1 MEVVD
6 EGNLLSDPV
15 HHNLHATPEEGNRP
29 YLPPLVPQEEA
40 DDSALLPVL
49 TTNEAKVR
57 EWHRHKQQLQKR
69 LEKNQP
75 PLSYLEVDKARRQAD
90 SDAQYNTWL
99 ARKKQQLAREKAA
112 AVAKSQLEQ
121 NQRLSRLQAQA
132 QDIHTIQTH
141 TKVGITPLSKA
152 VVQDDANRFCLD
164 GDVDADG
171 LAALTQASVT
181 TLLQKDSPSLET
193 IKMQLDFDLCYEEVD
208 KARAAKAKKVA
219 ALHRS
224 ISLLQPNGTGDFDTL
239 TTLYR
244 QKFQLKELSSIVGG
258 IRLFNKEIGKGG
270 AGITLTLDT
279 IRNNVTNVSKL
290 AAEEVDEANQVSTEY
305 TEVLLHIHHYNVHDN
320 ITPDRIHRWQQELNN
335 KRQFLSYLQS
345 LYEDI
350 DVSVD
355 KISRIMTTYDNELNT
370 LKALVGARTS
380 LPKGQ
385 VYPVFEAL
393 SKAWED
399 LDAEHQLLLARSR
412 SIKAYVTFF
421 EYRVLRYD
429 IY

>member
-181 TLLQKDSPSLET
+181 TLLQKD
-193 IKMQLDFDLCYEEVD
+193 KVD

-270 AGITLTLDT
+270 AGITLTL
-279 IRNNVTNVSKL
+279 
-290 AAEEVDEANQVSTEY
+290 
-305 TEVLLHIHHYNVHDN
+305 
-320 ITPDRIHRWQQELNN
+320 ELNN

-412 SIKAYVTFF
+412 SIKALMQFKDSFTRTLSSQSEWILKAKKAGMPAQDHWF
-421 EYRVLRYD
+421 ENSTTDQLDNQPKQHAATSPSSAAGGAKHSGILR
-429 IY
+429 IL

>member
-1 MEVVD
+1 M
-6 EGNLLSDPV
+6 
-15 HHNLHATPEEGNRP
+15 TPE
-29 YLPPLVPQEEA
+29 
-40 DDSALLPVL
+40 
-49 TTNEAKVR
+49 
-57 EWHRHKQQLQKR
+57 
-69 LEKNQP
+69 
-75 PLSYLEVDKARRQAD
+75 DK
-90 SDAQYNTWL
+90 
-99 ARKKQQLAREKAA
+99 
-112 AVAKSQLEQ
+112 
-121 NQRLSRLQAQA
+121 
-132 QDIHTIQTH
+132 
-141 TKVGITPLSKA
+141 
-152 VVQDDANRFCLD
+152 
-164 GDVDADG
+164 
-171 LAALTQASVT
+171 
-181 TLLQKDSPSLET
+181 
-193 IKMQLDFDLCYEEVD
+193 
-208 KARAAKAKKVA
+208 
-219 ALHRS
+219 
-224 ISLLQPNGTGDFDTL
+224 
-239 TTLYR
+239 
-244 QKFQLKELSSIVGG
+244 KFQLKELSSIVGG

>member
-1 MEVVD
+1 MERIPKLVADVIARCKYEGVD
-6 EGNLLSDPV
+6 VSE
-15 HHNLHATPEEGNRP
+15 T
-29 YLPPLVPQEEA
+29 
-40 DDSALLPVL
+40 
-49 TTNEAKVR
+49 
-57 EWHRHKQQLQKR
+57 
-69 LEKNQP
+69 
-75 PLSYLEVDKARRQAD
+75 
-90 SDAQYNTWL
+90 L
-99 ARKKQQLAREKAA
+99 AAFVCR
-112 AVAKSQLEQ
+112 
-121 NQRLSRLQAQA
+121 
-132 QDIHTIQTH
+132 T
-141 TKVGITPLSKA
+141 

-193 IKMQLDFDLCYEEVD
+193 IKMQLDFDLCYVKHEVQFMHIYIEEVD

-244 QKFQLKELSSIVGG
+244 QIFTLLMVHADAEKTGDRNVEREVAAALESVFPRIGLKSFVSMTPEDKKFQLKELSSIVGG

-270 AGITLTLDT
+270 AGITYSVPNNDRLDT

-421 EYRVLRYD
+421 EYRVLRCD

>member
-1 MEVVD
+1 MSSSPPVDSNVHDAPDKTCPVLLSWGDIPANMEVVD

-75 PLSYLEVDKARRQAD
+75 PLSCLEVDKARRQAD
-90 SDAQYNTWL
+90 SDAQYHTWL

-141 TKVGITPLSKA
+141 TK

-193 IKMQLDFDLCYEEVD
+193 IKMQLDFDL
-208 KARAAKAKKVA
+208 
-219 ALHRS
+219 
-224 ISLLQPNGTGDFDTL
+224 
-239 TTLYR
+239 
-244 QKFQLKELSSIVGG
+244 
-258 IRLFNKEIGKGG
+258 
-270 AGITLTLDT
+270 
-279 IRNNVTNVSKL
+279 
-290 AAEEVDEANQVSTEY
+290 
-305 TEVLLHIHHYNVHDN
+305 
-320 ITPDRIHRWQQELNN
+320 
-335 KRQFLSYLQS
+335 
-345 LYEDI
+345 
-350 DVSVD
+350 
-355 KISRIMTTYDNELNT
+355 
-370 LKALVGARTS
+370 
-380 LPKGQ
+380 
-385 VYPVFEAL
+385 
-393 SKAWED
+393 
-399 LDAEHQLLLARSR
+399 
-412 SIKAYVTFF
+412 
-421 EYRVLRYD
+421 
-429 IY
+429 